1 MLKIKGCP
9 KNRIIQ
15 DVNQFKNF
23 FYLQRHELY
32 KCCKTI
38 GSQQPNVF
46 RMIAHPTQYRNNKKN
61 NVWEDINAQVIND
74 ICRKCVC
81 LWVNWKFVSKYTHES
96 EQSNNEIIIANYS
109 AEKVISANYSVDN
122 MRYLL
127 WIAHYPSD
135 F

>member
-1 MLKIKGCP
+1 MFEIKSSLGYQAKKSLRDKGMLKIKGCP

-15 DVNQFKNF
+15 DVNQFKIV

-46 RMIAHPTQYRNNKKN
+46 RMIAHPAQYRNNKKN
-61 NVWEDINAQVIND
+61 NVWEDINSQVIND

-81 LWVNWKFVSKYTHES
+81 L
-96 EQSNNEIIIANYS
+96 
-109 AEKVISANYSVDN
+109 
-122 MRYLL
+122 
-127 WIAHYPSD
+127 
-135 F
+135 